1 MAQQV
6 TTSSDDAAG
15 GFVLAT
21 DIDMRFLDQLSAP
34 GLRVMRH
41 DLLRDPLPEG
51 PFDLVHARY
60 VLEHL
65 PEREAILDGLA
76 RSLAPGGW
84 LLVESLG
91 AAPVENTEERDFS
104 AAMLTIRAVLERT
117 IGTNFDWSKSLPD
130 ALRRRGFQSINGAVY
145 APLTGLANAS
155 ALCWSLTLEQLTPR
169 ILGLGLATEE
179 ELARTHELLEDPHFN
194 GVGHGTL
201 SVWGQRGA

>member
-1 MAQQV
+1 M
-6 TTSSDDAAG
+6 TRRSTG
-15 GFVLAT
+15 
-21 DIDMRFLDQLSAP
+21 LDYCS
-34 GLRVMRH
+34 
-41 DLLRDPLPEG
+41 LRDPLPEG

-65 PEREAILDGLA
+65 PEREAVLDGLA

-91 AAPVENTEERDFS
+91 AAPLENAEDQDFS
-104 AAMLTIRAVLERT
+104 AAMLAIRAVLERT
-117 IGTNFDWSKSLPD
+117 IGTAFAWSRSLPE
-130 ALRRRGFQSINGAVY
+130 ALRRRGLQSINGAVY

-155 ALCWSLTLEQLTPR
+155 ALCWSLTLDQLTPR
-169 ILGLGLATEE
+169 ILDLGLATQQ
-179 ELARTHELLEDPHFN
+179 ELARTHDLLENPDFS